1 MTLPDFWLRAL
12 AVMALDGFE
21 IRTRDRHG
29 EEHSAVRFTGGR
41 AEMPAPLVS
50 GTPARSPRAPQP
62 QIVTGGTR
70 EARILSR
77 THCLLTRSGEA
88 PHSGIRLRVRPT
100 Y

>member
-29 EEHSAVRFTGGR
+29 EEHSAVRFTGAR

-50 GTPARSPRAPQP
+50 RTPACPPRALQP
-62 QIVTGGTR
+62 QIVTGGACK
-70 EARILSR
+70 ARNPLKNP
-77 THCLLTRSGEA
+77 LPLDMF
-88 PHSGIRLRVRPT
+88 RLGLARRHPTSVRPT
-100 Y
+100 H